1 MSMKNIGI
9 VILIIGLLLTLVT
22 GFNYVTK
29 EKIVDIGDIEIS
41 ADKTHNVDWS
51 PVAGIAVM
59 VIGGVIYL
67 VGTKK

>member
-1 MSMKNIGI
+1 MKNAGI
-9 VILIIGLLLTLVT
+9 IILVIGLLLTLVT

-41 ADKTHNVDWS
+41 ADRTRSVDWS

-59 VIGGVIYL
+59 VVGGVIYL
-67 VGTKK
+67 VGARK

>member
-1 MSMKNIGI
+1 MTMKNAGI
-9 VILIIGLLLTLVT
+9 IILIIGLLLTLVT

-41 ADKTHNVDWS
+41 ADKKHSLDWS

-59 VIGGVIYL
+59 VVGGVIYL
-67 VGTKK
+67 VGTRK